1 MNVILAD
8 RSFKD
13 ISRINYNNINAKVCI
28 PKEISTSILT
38 SRPDNVKSELNLEKI
53 GIDVKVARRELLP
66 KFNLV
71 GNLGFNAYSLSS
83 SHTFLANLA
92 VQPTWDL
99 FMAGKKIQLLK
110 LQKDEYK
117 IAVEHYDKTLLKS
130 IQETNDALY
139 TLKSINSK
147 YSIANDR
154 YALSKTETKLM
165 QKKENLGIADRLNS
179 LYQKEIELVTEQQVV
194 SLKVNEIIAMISL
207 YQVLGGINFFNAENL

>member
-1 MNVILAD
+1 MLIKY
-8 RSFKD
+8 R
-13 ISRINYNNINAKVCI
+13 
-28 PKEISTSILT
+28 ISTSILT

-99 FMAGKKIQLLK
+99 FMARKKIQLLK

-117 IAVEHYDKTLLKS
+117 IAIEHYDKTLLKS

-139 TLKSINSK
+139 TLKSINGK

-179 LYQKEIELVTEQQVV
+179 LYQKEIELITEQQVV

-207 YQVLGGINFFNAENL
+207 YQALGGINFFNAENL

>member
-1 MNVILAD
+1 MLIKY
-8 RSFKD
+8 R
-13 ISRINYNNINAKVCI
+13 ISA
-28 PKEISTSILT
+28 SILT

-53 GIDVKVARRELLP
+53 GIDVKFARRELLP

-130 IQETNDALY
+130 IQETNDVLY
-139 TLKSINSK
+139 TLKSINGK

-165 QKKENLGIADRLNS
+165 QKKENLGSADRLNS

-207 YQVLGGINFFNAENL
+207 YQALEGINFFNAENL